1 VEGLTAVVGISFIE
15 LTADA
20 FEINAAFNGFPQ
32 WTPDASRSS
41 QRKRLPVR

>member
-1 VEGLTAVVGISFIE
+1 LIEVVGISSIE

-32 WTPDASRSS
+32 WTPDASGSN
-41 QRKRLPVR
+41 QRECLPVG